1 MRFHILKKCVAESV
15 YLEWPGSKRLPLQ
28 VLLDNT
34 DEVPHPIMSAIE
46 QIIVQFIS
54 HGQNNH
60 LLPLHDAEWPV
71 KR

>member
-1 MRFHILKKCVAESV
+1 MRFHMLKKCVAKSV

-54 HGQNNH
+54 HGPEQSFTSS
-60 LLPLHDAEWPV
+60 PRRWMTS
-71 KR
+71 